1 MKIKTLI
8 LFVSLVGT
16 FSVVGQSR
24 NGTRINITKISMSYH
39 LGWPTIVP
47 LLEMPYYRLIIE
59 SNGNAILKWPGNCP
73 QSRNNYLICS
83 YEGSISKKEFKQLS
97 RYLLKID
104 FLNLKEK
111 YIQAPGPN
119 EEPYDDWGSVSFT
132 IFYNDNYSKTI
143 VDENLEIPKLLV
155 LRKKIVDLKKK
166 IKWTPV
172 INLNNRPK

>member
-16 FSVVGQSR
+16 ISGFGQSR
-24 NGTRINITKISMSYH
+24 NGT
-39 LGWPTIVP
+39 
-47 LLEMPYYRLIIE
+47 
-59 SNGNAILKWPGNCP
+59 

-111 YIQAPGPN
+111 YIQTPGPN
-119 EEPYDDWGSVSFT
+119 EEPYDDLGSVSFT

-166 IKWTPV
+166 IKWTPIV
-172 INLNNRPK
+172 NNLPN

>member
-16 FSVVGQSR
+16 FSGFGQSR
-24 NGTRINITKISMSYH
+24 NGTRINITKISMNYH

-83 YEGSISKKEFKQLS
+83 YEGSISKK
-97 RYLLKID
+97 R
-104 FLNLKEK
+104 
-111 YIQAPGPN
+111 
-119 EEPYDDWGSVSFT
+119 V
-132 IFYNDNYSKTI
+132 
-143 VDENLEIPKLLV
+143 
-155 LRKKIVDLKKK
+155 
-166 IKWTPV
+166 
-172 INLNNRPK
+172 

>member
-1 MKIKTLI
+1 MKIKNLI
-8 LFVSLVGT
+8 LFVSLVVN
-16 FSVVGQSR
+16 FSAVGQSK
-24 NGTRINITKISMSYH
+24 NDTRININQILFSYYS
-39 LGWPTIVP
+39 GMTTVAP

-59 SNGNAILKWPGNCP
+59 SNGKAILKWPGNCP

-111 YIQAPGPN
+111 YIQTPGPN
-119 EEPYDDWGSVSFT
+119 EEPYDDLGSVSFT

-166 IKWTPV
+166 IKWTT
-172 INLNNRPK
+172 IANNLPN